1 MKIIQGKHANGRV
14 YTWKVRGE
22 KTGEPGDYAIVESLN
37 SYALVEIV
45 ATGETTEKYVN
56 SLVNGMSVSKEVI
69 LIIPRGAMEKLAKD
83 KDSRVVYVPVVRI
96 SKE

>member
-1 MKIIQGKHANGRV
+1 MKIIHGKHNNGQV
-14 YTWKVRGE
+14 YTWKARGE

-69 LIIPRGAMEKLAKD
+69 LIIPKETMAKLAKA
-83 KDSRVVYVPVVRI
+83 KDSRLVYVPVIRT